1 MNFVIPLPPVKVFV
15 RAEYLYDFERGQG
28 ELVEGIWCSLKSHAG
43 EAFRF
48 ETYLPEY
55 GALYDKLPISAF
67 LWKPLDGDDLPL
79 DFLQIWDAL
88 SYWAAV
94 VEKPLLGGL
103 RAEFFAKNK
112 QAYGGVYLFT
122 IDNCSPDPRIPD
134 FGFSETPEDHKS
146 FNVLQLDSGQFALQ
160 PNNRCRFFDPA
171 FSPSAMK
178 TPDFR
183 VASRTYSVEQAAKW
197 RLGDTSTVTYDDKG
211 ETP

>member
-1 MNFVIPLPPVKVFV
+1 MNFVIPLPPVKVHV
-15 RAEYLYDFERGQG
+15 RAEYLYDFERGHG
-28 ELVEGIWCSLKSHAG
+28 DLVDGIWCSCKSHVG

-67 LWKPLDGDDLPL
+67 LWKGLEGDDLPL
-79 DFLQIWDAL
+79 DYLQIWDAL
-88 SYWAAV
+88 SYWATV

-112 QAYGGVYLFT
+112 QAYSGVYLFT

-146 FNVLQLDSGQFALQ
+146 FNVLQLDNGQFALQ

-171 FSPSAMK
+171 FNPTELK

-183 VASRTYSVEQAAKW
+183 VASRVYSVEQAAKW
-197 RLGDTSTVTYDDKG
+197 RLGDTTTVTYDNQG

>member
-1 MNFVIPLPPVKVFV
+1 MNFVVPLPPVKVFV

-28 ELVEGIWCSLKSHAG
+28 DLVEGIWCSLKSHCG

-67 LWKPLDGDDLPL
+67 LWKPLEGDDLPL

-88 SYWAAV
+88 SYWAGV

-146 FNVLQLDSGQFALQ
+146 FNVLQLDNGQFALQ

-171 FSPSAMK
+171 FSPSEMK

-197 RLGDTSTVTYDDKG
+197 RLGDTTTVTYDNQG